1 MSNLFVDKLLGPKA
15 SSLKTSKSDARPAG
29 SASKAPDLQGAIDQA
44 RLRQQ
49 SHLGQPSTKTSER
62 TPNAAPAT
70 KSGAVAPSAP
80 RQETKGVS
88 AQSPSSISRSSGPS
102 PNSATPRQSAPVGG
116 QRALNAQ
123 PGQNRTG
130 AVPSARSAVPPTPPT
145 PENRQGAAQRPVAR
159 PMGLPRGSDLARAP
173 SPKQQ
178 SAAAAPPSTSM
189 AASSLASA
197 AEAGAAKGGSDGY
210 VNRQPLKMASPQAV
224 SPLPVSEEKA
234 TPPVGDMVGRKL
246 PQGTGVLG
254 KSALLAPAQAQGGG
268 QRKSRAAELIAQKKA
283 EITADHP
290 GVVAR
295 RGKQIVDGSGGVN
308 DGKIGTIR
316 TDLQSHQIEELIE
329 KAGNLLTGP
338 GGILERRPE
347 QREIMAL
354 FESGLL
360 LVSKFHVDDPH
371 ISSFVGLL
379 RRKGMTVD
387 VVTSDLGLISKC
399 YDERDEGG
407 SEGVVRADD
416 EATSMQKDIVRFI
429 GECARLKASDAH
441 IVVDP
446 TSTRVRLRVDGILRD
461 YTEWRSAYGADFCAA
476 AFAMADASD
485 ASYQPYEYQAARISD
500 TSVRLPA
507 GVQALRLQFNP
518 LSYGGRHLVM
528 RFLYRSSGN
537 VGDVDTLGYAQKQIF
552 QIKRIRAT
560 PMGINIVAGPT
571 GSGKSTTLQRIL
583 TTLMRER
590 KNEISVFTVEDPPEY
605 VIAGAQQMPVTNAST
620 AEERKEKFN
629 AAIRAAL
636 RSDPDVIMIGEIR
649 DHESAKLAFEAAMT
663 GHQVWATLHA
673 VDCLTIISRLK
684 DIGVDEYKLFDP
696 AVFTG
701 LIGQRLLRAL
711 CNNCKIPVR
720 QARDQGEIKDDLWE
734 RIVEV
739 FGRDLDGIYHQGKGC
754 SACGNSGCKGRS
766 VVAEVLLPDDSF
778 MEQMRAENK
787 VGARRYW
794 IDSLSGL
801 TMLGHGIL
809 KAAAGEVSPEEVE
822 RMLGLLEL
830 DRVRAPTTPA

>member
-15 SSLKTSKSDARPAG
+15 SHLKGGGAERRSLSSTDKPVDVEAAVDKILSKQKELGTAPPVRPAVAGGGTPARTPVSPAAGPVVPGVAVSSVPTARAVAETPKTSTTPA
-29 SASKAPDLQGAIDQA
+29 
-44 RLRQQ
+44 
-49 SHLGQPSTKTSER
+49 
-62 TPNAAPAT
+62 
-70 KSGAVAPSAP
+70 V
-80 RQETKGVS
+80 
-88 AQSPSSISRSSGPS
+88 
-102 PNSATPRQSAPVGG
+102 
-116 QRALNAQ
+116 
-123 PGQNRTG
+123 
-130 AVPSARSAVPPTPPT
+130 
-145 PENRQGAAQRPVAR
+145 
-159 PMGLPRGSDLARAP
+159 
-173 SPKQQ
+173 
-178 SAAAAPPSTSM
+178 AAPPPTTGKLLTTQTLLTELVERPD
-189 AASSLASA
+189 AA
-197 AEAGAAKGGSDGY
+197 
-210 VNRQPLKMASPQAV
+210 P
-224 SPLPVSEEKA
+224 
-234 TPPVGDMVGRKL
+234 
-246 PQGTGVLG
+246 
-254 KSALLAPAQAQGGG
+254 
-268 QRKSRAAELIAQKKA
+268 RKSRAAELIAQKKA
-283 EITADHP
+283 EISSGQAGP
-290 GVVAR
+290 KKAR
-295 RGKQIVDGSGGVN
+295 RPTEMAPTGASMTAASRIGSFRTNLVN
-308 DGKIGTIR
+308 
-316 TDLQSHQIEELIE
+316 HEVEALIE
-329 KAGNLLTGP
+329 NAGNLLTGP
-338 GGILERRPE
+338 GGPLERRPE

-354 FESGLL
+354 FENGLL
-360 LVSKFHVDDPH
+360 LISKFHIDDPH
-371 ISSFVGLL
+371 TTSFIGLL
-379 RRKGMTVD
+379 RRKGMTID
-387 VVTSDLGLISKC
+387 VVASDLGVISKC
-399 YDERDEGG
+399 YDERDEGNADG
-407 SEGVVRADD
+407 IVRADD
-416 EATSMQKDIVRFI
+416 ETTSMQRDIIRFV

-441 IVVDP
+441 VVVDA

-461 YTEWRSAYGADFCAA
+461 YMEWRSAYGSDFCAA

-500 TSVRLPA
+500 SSVRLPA

-537 VGDVDTLGYAQKQIF
+537 VGDVDTLGYAQKQIHH
-552 QIKRIRAT
+552 IKRIRAT

-583 TTLMRER
+583 VTLMRER

-711 CNNCKIPVR
+711 CNNCKIPIVK
-720 QARDQGEIKDDLWE
+720 ARDEGEIKDDLWE
-734 RIVEV
+734 RIIAV

-754 SACGNSGCKGRS
+754 STCGGSGCKGRS
-766 VVAEVLLPDDSF
+766 VVAEVLLPDDGF
-778 MEQMRAENK
+778 MELARAENK

-794 IDSLSGL
+794 LDQLNGLS
-801 TMLGHGIL
+801 MLGHGIM
-809 KAAAGEVSPEEVE
+809 KVAAGEVSPEEVE

-830 DRVRAPTTPA
+830 DRVRKPE